1 MDEGYPDV
9 PAAAIPEGWEP
20 RGHSEDRLFDAGAA
34 SVVGRT
40 VLYADAGVEAA
51 LDAAGVGEL
60 LDPTSENDT
69 RQDHD
74 DRLVG
79 VDTVAPFVF
88 ATALSFRP
96 PLAPGIGPATLFPM
110 ILKEARRSFARDFG
124 ARGFESVERDRRQ
137 RIRTETGDR
146 ARLTRYTA
154 THGLAPDAP
163 AEHLRVEGWLAVW
176 TRKGAFRVAGGAY
189 PTAGLTELLA
199 DQETPPETDPSTFRS
214 DLLDLIRAVR

>member
-9 PAAAIPEGWEP
+9 PAAVIPEGWQL
-20 RGHSEDRLFDAGAA
+20 RGYSEDRLFDAGTV

-51 LDAAGVGEL
+51 LDAAGLGGL
-60 LDPTSENDT
+60 LEPPSENGAG
-69 RQDHD
+69 Q
-74 DRLVG
+74 DRLVA
-79 VDTVAPFVF
+79 VDTVAPFAF

-110 ILKEARRSFARDFG
+110 ILTEAGRSFAGDFR

-154 THGLAPDAP
+154 THTLAPDAP
-163 AEHLRVEGWLAVW
+163 TENLHIEGWLAVW
-176 TRKGAFRVAGGAY
+176 SREDAFRVAGGAY
-189 PTAGLTELLA
+189 PTAGLAELLA
-199 DQETPPETDPSTFRS
+199 DREASPETDPSTFRS
-214 DLLDLIRAVR
+214 DLLDLVRAVR